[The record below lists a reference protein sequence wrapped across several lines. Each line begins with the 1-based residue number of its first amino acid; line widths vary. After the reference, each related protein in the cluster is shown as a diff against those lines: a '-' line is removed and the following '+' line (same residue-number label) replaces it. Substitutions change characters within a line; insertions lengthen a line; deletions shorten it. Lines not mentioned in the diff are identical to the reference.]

1 MKTLLKVNKKS
12 MILALISLML
22 LSTGCKK
29 LIETASPKNQLTPDK
44 VYTDSNAVQS
54 VLLNIYANFER
65 NINPS
70 LQLSLGMYSDELNYY
85 GYDSNTME
93 FYQSRISP
101 GNQRNLN
108 IWSRLY
114 TMIYQCNDILEQ
126 LPSAD
131 RLPTAFKQRISG
143 EVLFLR
149 GFAYFHLVNLYDH
162 IPLILETDVNL
173 TAKAKQV
180 SSEIIYVQIEKD
192 LIAAKEQ
199 LKSYPQTPLNTRAGK
214 YATIALL
221 SKVYL
226 YQKKWEQAALNANEL
241 IRLGTFKLD
250 EPENVFKDNSTETIF
265 QFWTP
270 QGYNYTSP
278 DLILNT
284 STSPQYA
291 LNIKFA
297 DSFENDDLR
306 KLHWT
311 GLKTINDGSN
321 NTKYF
326 YTAKYI
332 NTTPNNLDPEYF
344 IVFRISEQYLIQAEA
359 KAELGDFDGALTALN
374 IVRKRANLQALS
386 QLNSVQDYQ
395 NAIFKER
402 RSELFMEGPDRFF
415 DLKRSGQLNQVMGEL
430 KSAWL
435 PRAKNL
441 PIPRSE
447 LVANTNLIQNQ
458 DY

>member
-1 MKTLLKVNKKS
+1 M
-12 MILALISLML
+12 LALTSAFL
-22 LSTGCKK
+22 LSAGCKK
-29 LIETASPKNQLTPDK
+29 LIETDSPKNQLTPDK
-44 VYTDSNAVQS
+44 VYTDTNAVKS

-70 LQLSLGMYSDELNYY
+70 LQLSLGLYSDELSYY
-85 GYDSNTME
+85 GNDASTTE
-93 FYQSRISP
+93 FYQSKVSP

-108 IWSRLY
+108 IWSRFY
-114 TMIYQCNDILEQ
+114 AMIYQCNDILEQ
-126 LPSAD
+126 LPLAD
-131 RLPTAFKQRISG
+131 RLPSAFKQRISG
-143 EVLFLR
+143 EALFLR
-149 GFAYFHLVNLYDH
+149 GFAYFHLVNLYED

-180 SSEIIYVQIEKD
+180 NPDNIYGQIEKD
-192 LIAAKEQ
+192 LIAAKEL
-199 LKSYPQTPLNTRAGK
+199 LKYYAKTPLNTRASE
-214 YATIALL
+214 YAVTALL

-226 YQKKWEQAALNANEL
+226 YQKKWELAELNANTL
-241 IRLGTFKLD
+241 INSGTFKLD
-250 EPENVFKDNSTETIF
+250 DPENVFKASSTETIF

-278 DLILNT
+278 ELILSSSN
-284 STSPQYA
+284 SPQYA
-291 LNIKFA
+291 MNIKFA
-297 DSFENDDLR
+297 DSFENEDLR
-306 KLHWT
+306 KLYWT
-311 GLKTINDGSN
+311 GLKIINDG
-321 NTKYF
+321 TKDIKYV

-332 NTTPNNLDPEYF
+332 NTTANNLDPEYF
-344 IVFRISEQYLIQAEA
+344 IVFRLSEQYLIQAEA
-359 KAELGDFDGALTALN
+359 RAEQGDFDGALTSVN

-386 QLNSVQDYQ
+386 QLNSIQDSR

-402 RSELFMEGPDRFF
+402 RSELFMEDADRFF
-415 DLKRSGQLNQVMGEL
+415 DLKRTDRLNHVMGEL
-430 KSAWL
+430 KPSWL